1 MGSVIFEKTQ
11 SFVFSSNPALGA
23 INISPDGSEFTVAM
37 DSPIVVPHGVIDCT
51 IDVIAASIWNVSPN
65 ISAAFGNN
73 KFYFSYLG
81 VPYVVTIADGLY
93 SLPQLNAYLGRFF
106 VNNGMQKNLIVFTGD
121 DSTQKSVITFN
132 FVNTQI
138 DFTQPNTIRTIL
150 GFNSSLVPPVPSTV
164 QGENYTSQNIA
175 VFNRI
180 NFFYVKSN
188 LVNSGLPL
196 NGTPGNII
204 AQIPITAS
212 PGSQINYSPQ
222 NVISIAAR
230 NLIGNTFQAV
240 RMTLLDDQLRAVN
253 TLGEYWSITL
263 HIHMQYLLSTTNLPI
278 LP

>member
-1 MGSVIFEKTQ
+1 MGSVIFEKVQ
-11 SFVFSSNPALGA
+11 SYVFSSNPALGA
-23 INISPDGSEFTVAM
+23 RNISPDGSEFTVSM
-37 DSPIVVPHGVIDCT
+37 DFPVVVPHGVVDCT
-51 IDVIAASIWNVSPN
+51 IDVISAAIWNVSPN

-73 KFYFSYLG
+73 MFYYSYLG
-81 VPYVVTIADGLY
+81 VPYIVTITDGLY

-106 VNNGMQKNLIVFTGD
+106 VNNGQPKNLIVLTGD

-138 DFTQPNTIRTIL
+138 DFTQANTIRTVL
-150 GFNSSLVPPVPSTV
+150 GFNSQLVPPVPSV
-164 QGENYTSQNIA
+164 IQGENYTSDNIA

-180 NFFYVKSN
+180 NSFYVKSN
-188 LVNSGLPL
+188 LVNCGLPL

-204 AQIPITAS
+204 AQIPITAT

-222 NVISIAAR
+222 NVISISAR
-230 NLIGNTFQAV
+230 NLIGNTMQSV
-240 RMTLLDDQLRAVN
+240 TMTLLDDQLRSVN

-263 HIHMQYLLSTTNLPI
+263 HLHMQYLLSTVNLPI